1 MSGNIDLRESEK
13 LSAVY
18 KSYAKRALMTQSRMN
33 LEIVKTIIKILFV
46 PFALWALIEFFVF
59 KAEVQRF
66 MFIIFL
72 WIVVG
77 AALGGVVL
85 LFMYGSVYKSVGKLV
100 KIERS
105 EGYGPGFY
113 EEMENTKVSP
123 CLMGDY
129 YNLNGY
135 ADKALEKLGGI
146 DPNIYVEKPSD
157 AHLYYSVLIT
167 ALSLKGDRESA
178 VRAYNSGLY
187 YLKTYMNSPIYG
199 DRISLSLAI
208 YEYCGGNYETAA
220 RLTDNALRLV
230 MASSKKKNRIPD
242 EYFKSAAL
250 YWKAMCLASMGNKAA
265 AREIIYSSREHYAT
279 DYYRKCFA
287 KLLEDMA
294 NDGNRKNEVKNE
306 TIS

>member
-59 KAEVQRF
+59 KAEVQRL

-100 KIERS
+100 KIERE
-105 EGYGPGFY
+105 EGYGPRFY

-146 DPNIYVEKPSD
+146 APNIYVEKPSD
-157 AHLYYSVLIT
+157 AHLYYSALIT

>member
-46 PFALWALIEFFVF
+46 PFALWTLIEFFVF

-100 KIERS
+100 KIERK

-157 AHLYYSVLIT
+157 AHLYYSALIT

-294 NDGNRKNEVKNE
+294 NDNRKNEVKNE

>member
-46 PFALWALIEFFVF
+46 PFALWTLIEFFVF

-100 KIERS
+100 KIERE
-105 EGYGPGFY
+105 EGYGPRFY

-157 AHLYYSVLIT
+157 AHLYYSALIT

-294 NDGNRKNEVKNE
+294 NDNRKNEVKNE

>member
-59 KAEVQRF
+59 KAEVQRL

-100 KIERS
+100 KIERE
-105 EGYGPGFY
+105 EGYGPRFY

-157 AHLYYSVLIT
+157 AHLYYSALIT

>member
-1 MSGNIDLRESEK
+1 MSGNSDLRESEK

-100 KIERS
+100 KIERE
-105 EGYGPGFY
+105 EGYGPRFY
-113 EEMENTKVSP
+113 EEMENTNVSP

-294 NDGNRKNEVKNE
+294 NDNRKNEVKNE

>member
-13 LSAVY
+13 LSVAY
-18 KSYAKRALMTQSRMN
+18 KMYAKGALMTQSRIN
-33 LEIVKTIIKILFV
+33 LQIIKNIIKILFV

-100 KIERS
+100 KIERE
-105 EGYGPGFY
+105 EGYGPRFY
-113 EEMENTKVSP
+113 EEMEKTKVSP
-123 CLMGDY
+123 YLMSDY

-146 DPNIYVEKPSD
+146 DPNIFVEKPSD
-157 AHLYYSVLIT
+157 AHLYYSALIT
-167 ALSLKGDRESA
+167 ALSLKGDRQNAE
-178 VRAYNSGLY
+178 RAYNSGLY
-187 YLKTYMNSPIYG
+187 YLKTYMNNPVYG

-220 RLTDNALRLV
+220 RLTDNALRLI

-294 NDGNRKNEVKNE
+294 NDDNRKNEVKNE

>member
-13 LSAVY
+13 LSVAY
-18 KSYAKRALMTQSRMN
+18 KTYAKGALMTQSQIN
-33 LEIVKTIIKILFV
+33 LQIIKNIIKILFV

-105 EGYGPGFY
+105 EGYGPRFY
-113 EEMENTKVSP
+113 EEMEKTKVSSY
-123 CLMGDY
+123 LMGDY

-146 DPNIYVEKPSD
+146 DPNIFVEKPSD
-157 AHLYYSVLIT
+157 AHLYYSALIT

-250 YWKAMCLASMGNKAA
+250 YWKAMCRASMGNKAA

-294 NDGNRKNEVKNE
+294 NDDNRKNEVKNE

>member
-13 LSAVY
+13 LSVAY
-18 KSYAKRALMTQSRMN
+18 KMYAKGALMTQSRIN
-33 LEIVKTIIKILFV
+33 LQIIKNIIKILFV

-100 KIERS
+100 KIERE
-105 EGYGPGFY
+105 EGYGPRFY
-113 EEMENTKVSP
+113 EEMEKTKVSP
-123 CLMGDY
+123 YLMGDY

-135 ADKALEKLGGI
+135 ADKALEKLGEI
-146 DPNIYVEKPSD
+146 DPNIYVKKPSN
-157 AHLYYSVLIT
+157 AHLYYSALIT
-167 ALSLKGDRESA
+167 ALSLKGDRQNAE
-178 VRAYNSGLY
+178 RAYNSGLY
-187 YLKTYMNSPIYG
+187 YLKTYMNNPVYG

-294 NDGNRKNEVKNE
+294 NDDNRKNEVKNE

>member
-13 LSAVY
+13 LSVAY

-46 PFALWALIEFFVF
+46 PFALWTLIEFFVF

-100 KIERS
+100 KIERE
-105 EGYGPGFY
+105 EGYGPRFY

-157 AHLYYSVLIT
+157 AHLYYSALIT

-287 KLLEDMA
+287 KLLEDMV
-294 NDGNRKNEVKNE
+294 NDNRKNEVKNE

>member
-13 LSAVY
+13 LSVAY

-46 PFALWALIEFFVF
+46 PFALWTLIEFFVF

-100 KIERS
+100 KIERE
-105 EGYGPGFY
+105 EGYGPRFY

-157 AHLYYSVLIT
+157 AHLYYSALIT

-294 NDGNRKNEVKNE
+294 NDNRKNEVKNE

>member
-1 MSGNIDLRESEK
+1 MSGNSDLRESEK

-100 KIERS
+100 KIERE

-157 AHLYYSVLIT
+157 AHLYYSALIT

-294 NDGNRKNEVKNE
+294 NDNRKNEVKNE

>member
-100 KIERS
+100 KIERE
-105 EGYGPGFY
+105 EGYGPRFY

-135 ADKALEKLGGI
+135 VDKALEKLGGI

-157 AHLYYSVLIT
+157 AHLYYSALIT

-250 YWKAMCLASMGNKAA
+250 YWKAICLASMGNKAA

-294 NDGNRKNEVKNE
+294 NDNRKNEVKNE

>member
-1 MSGNIDLRESEK
+1 MSGNIDLKESEK

-100 KIERS
+100 KIERE
-105 EGYGPGFY
+105 EGYGPRFY
-113 EEMENTKVSP
+113 EEMENTKVST

-146 DPNIYVEKPSD
+146 DPNIFVEKPSD
-157 AHLYYSVLIT
+157 AHLYYSALIT

-208 YEYCGGNYETAA
+208 YEYCGENYETAA

-294 NDGNRKNEVKNE
+294 NDDNRKNEVKNE

>member
-1 MSGNIDLRESEK
+1 MSGNSDLRESEK

-33 LEIVKTIIKILFV
+33 LEIVKTIIKILFG

-105 EGYGPGFY
+105 EGYGPRFY

-146 DPNIYVEKPSD
+146 DPNIFVEKPSD
-157 AHLYYSVLIT
+157 AHLYYSALIT

-230 MASSKKKNRIPD
+230 MASSKKKNWIPD

-294 NDGNRKNEVKNE
+294 NDNRKNEVKNE

>member
-100 KIERS
+100 KIERE
-105 EGYGPGFY
+105 EGYGPRFY

-123 CLMGDY
+123 CLIGDY

-157 AHLYYSVLIT
+157 AHLYYSALIT

>member
-46 PFALWALIEFFVF
+46 PFALWTLIEFFVF

-100 KIERS
+100 KIERE
-105 EGYGPGFY
+105 EGYGPRFY

-157 AHLYYSVLIT
+157 AHLYYSALIT

-287 KLLEDMA
+287 KLLEDMV
-294 NDGNRKNEVKNE
+294 NDNRKNEVKNE

>member
-46 PFALWALIEFFVF
+46 PFALWTLIEFFVF
-59 KAEVQRF
+59 KAEVQRL

-100 KIERS
+100 KIERE
-105 EGYGPGFY
+105 EGYGPRFY

-157 AHLYYSVLIT
+157 AHLYYSALIT

>member
-46 PFALWALIEFFVF
+46 PFALWTLIEFFVF

-100 KIERS
+100 KIERE
-105 EGYGPGFY
+105 EGYGPRFY

-157 AHLYYSVLIT
+157 AHLYYSALIT

>member
-59 KAEVQRF
+59 KAEVRRF
-66 MFIIFL
+66 MFIVFL

-85 LFMYGSVYKSVGKLV
+85 LCMYGSVYKSVGKLV

-105 EGYGPGFY
+105 EGYGPRFY

-146 DPNIYVEKPSD
+146 DPNIFVEKPSD

-294 NDGNRKNEVKNE
+294 NDNRKNEVKNE

>member
-13 LSAVY
+13 LSVAY
-18 KSYAKRALMTQSRMN
+18 KTYAKGALMTQSRIN
-33 LEIVKTIIKILFV
+33 LQIIKNIIKILFV

-105 EGYGPGFY
+105 EGYGPRFY
-113 EEMENTKVSP
+113 EEMEKTKVSP
-123 CLMGDY
+123 YLMGDY

-135 ADKALEKLGGI
+135 ADKALEKLGEI
-146 DPNIYVEKPSD
+146 DPNIYVKKPSN
-157 AHLYYSVLIT
+157 AHLYYSALIT
-167 ALSLKGDRESA
+167 ALSLKGDRQNAE
-178 VRAYNSGLY
+178 RAYNSGLY
-187 YLKTYMNSPIYG
+187 YLKTYMNNPVYG

-220 RLTDNALRLV
+220 RLTDNALRLI

-294 NDGNRKNEVKNE
+294 NDDNRKNEVKNE

>member
-100 KIERS
+100 KIERE
-105 EGYGPGFY
+105 EGYGPRFY
-113 EEMENTKVSP
+113 KEMENTKVSP

-157 AHLYYSVLIT
+157 AHLYYSALIT

-294 NDGNRKNEVKNE
+294 NDNRKNEVKNE

>member
-13 LSAVY
+13 LSVAY
-18 KSYAKRALMTQSRMN
+18 KTYAKGALMTQSRIN
-33 LEIVKTIIKILFV
+33 LQIIKNIIKILFV

-105 EGYGPGFY
+105 EGYGSRFY
-113 EEMENTKVSP
+113 EEMEKTKVSP
-123 CLMGDY
+123 YLMGDY

-146 DPNIYVEKPSD
+146 DPNIFVEKPSD
-157 AHLYYSVLIT
+157 AHLYYSALIT
-167 ALSLKGDRESA
+167 AFSLKGDRESA

-199 DRISLSLAI
+199 DRVSLSLAI

-220 RLTDNALRLV
+220 RLADNALRLV

-250 YWKAMCLASMGNKAA
+250 YWKAMCLASMGNKSA

-287 KLLEDMA
+287 KLLEDMV
-294 NDGNRKNEVKNE
+294 NDDNRKNEVKNE

>member
-13 LSAVY
+13 LSVAY
-18 KSYAKRALMTQSRMN
+18 KTYAKGALMTQSQIN
-33 LEIVKTIIKILFV
+33 LQIIKNIIKILFV

-100 KIERS
+100 KIERE
-105 EGYGPGFY
+105 EGYGPRFY
-113 EEMENTKVSP
+113 EEMEKTKVSP
-123 CLMGDY
+123 YLMGDY

-146 DPNIYVEKPSD
+146 DPNIYVKKPSN
-157 AHLYYSVLIT
+157 AHLYYSALIT
-167 ALSLKGDRESA
+167 ALSLKGDRQNAE
-178 VRAYNSGLY
+178 RAYNSGLY
-187 YLKTYMNSPIYG
+187 YLKTYMNNPVYG

-220 RLTDNALRLV
+220 RLTDNALRLI

-294 NDGNRKNEVKNE
+294 NDDNRKNEVKNE

>member
-1 MSGNIDLRESEK
+1 MSGNIDLRDSEK

-33 LEIVKTIIKILFV
+33 LEIVKTIIKILFG

-100 KIERS
+100 KIERE
-105 EGYGPGFY
+105 EGYGPRFY

-157 AHLYYSVLIT
+157 AHLYYSALIT

-294 NDGNRKNEVKNE
+294 NDNRKNEVKNE

>member
-1 MSGNIDLRESEK
+1 MSGNIDLKESEK

-18 KSYAKRALMTQSRMN
+18 KSYAKRALMTQSRVN
-33 LEIVKTIIKILFV
+33 LEIVKNIIKILSV
-46 PFALWALIEFFVF
+46 PFAVWALVEFFVF
-59 KAEVQRF
+59 KVDARRF
-66 MFIIFL
+66 MFIVFL
-72 WIVVG
+72 WIAVG

-85 LFMYGSVYKSVGKLV
+85 LCMYGFVYKSVGKLV

-105 EGYGPGFY
+105 EGYGPRFY

-123 CLMGDY
+123 CLMADY
-129 YNLNGY
+129 YDLNGY
-135 ADKALEKLGGI
+135 ADKALEKLGEI
-146 DPNIYVEKPSD
+146 DPNKCVKNPSD
-157 AHLYYSVLIT
+157 AHLYYTVLIT
-167 ALSLKGDRESA
+167 ALSLKGDRENA
-178 VRAYNSGLY
+178 ERAYNSGLY

-199 DRISLSLAI
+199 DRISLALAI

-250 YWKAMCLASMGNKAA
+250 YWKAMSLASMGNKAA

-294 NDGNRKNEVKNE
+294 NDDNRRNEVKNE

>member
-46 PFALWALIEFFVF
+46 PFALWTLIEFFVF

-100 KIERS
+100 KIERK
-105 EGYGPGFY
+105 EGYDPGFY

-157 AHLYYSVLIT
+157 AHLYYSALIT

-294 NDGNRKNEVKNE
+294 NDNRKNEVKNE

>member
-100 KIERS
+100 KIERK
-105 EGYGPGFY
+105 EGYGPRFY

-157 AHLYYSVLIT
+157 AHLYYSALIT

-178 VRAYNSGLY
+178 VRACNSGLY

-294 NDGNRKNEVKNE
+294 NDNRKNEVKNE

>member
-105 EGYGPGFY
+105 EGYGPRFY

-157 AHLYYSVLIT
+157 AHLYYSALIT

-178 VRAYNSGLY
+178 VRACNSGLY

-294 NDGNRKNEVKNE
+294 NDNRKNEVKNE